1 MAHLSDL
8 LQSVPLLRGLFANR
22 SRCRL
27 LCDIEPQSGAPIFIA
42 VHGTWAHRSGWTRP
56 DSKLL
61 RELGAK
67 WPGAGIYRFRWSG
80 TNGARH
86 RLVASDVLSEQ
97 LDRLASLYPLS
108 RIVTIAHSHGG
119 NVVAW
124 ASTRIAHSL
133 CAAIYLNTPFI
144 QVLRSPKTSSP
155 ILRIV
160 LWFGGAILWSPL
172 LALPDFLFPTQ
183 PWPNG
188 IMMAILLGLMLAVLA
203 MIQKIVPRWVHT
215 IGGRLMNASNGSRK
229 VSRELVSFVVGDEP
243 SAALGAVYL
252 SQWLGRR
259 AVILLLITVFGLGGL
274 AAFPGLVSQSRE
286 DQLGPVLIG
295 CCFAICFLF
304 LIFATSAYG
313 LLHGLVAL
321 DSAVTVTPAPVGQTD
336 FTTIAWA
343 KKDRLR
349 HSLIYESPEA
359 IASITLW
366 LGTVL
371 KKSREEQ
378 RD

>member
-1 MAHLSDL
+1 
-8 LQSVPLLRGLFANR
+8 
-22 SRCRL
+22 
-27 LCDIEPQSGAPIFIA
+27 
-42 VHGTWAHRSGWTRP
+42 
-56 DSKLL
+56 
-61 RELGAK
+61 
-67 WPGAGIYRFRWSG
+67 
-80 TNGARH
+80 
-86 RLVASDVLSEQ
+86 
-97 LDRLASLYPLS
+97 
-108 RIVTIAHSHGG
+108 
-119 NVVAW
+119 
-124 ASTRIAHSL
+124 
-133 CAAIYLNTPFI
+133 
-144 QVLRSPKTSSP
+144 
-155 ILRIV
+155 
-160 LWFGGAILWSPL
+160 
-172 LALPDFLFPTQ
+172 
-183 PWPNG
+183 
-188 IMMAILLGLMLAVLA
+188 MMAILLGLMLAVLA